1 MWWYITWNNQK
12 KPNEW
17 FHYSYVVPKEEN
29 KVYKYNVIIIHSHF
43 WLEAM
48 LVNLDEKYVL
58 ESVHEVLA
66 KVSIVDHPK
75 RAFKF
80 KVFTILQTLNGRMVY
95 NNMICYCVFITNYFD
110 LKVSNLRTIDWSH
123 VQIGFNVFWELS
135 MVIIVKVHEVYFV
148 NNVSSNH

>member
-1 MWWYITWNNQK
+1 
-12 KPNEW
+12 
-17 FHYSYVVPKEEN
+17 
-29 KVYKYNVIIIHSHF
+29 
-43 WLEAM
+43 M

-123 VQIGFNVFWELS
+123 VQIGFNVF
-135 MVIIVKVHEVYFV
+135 
-148 NNVSSNH
+148 